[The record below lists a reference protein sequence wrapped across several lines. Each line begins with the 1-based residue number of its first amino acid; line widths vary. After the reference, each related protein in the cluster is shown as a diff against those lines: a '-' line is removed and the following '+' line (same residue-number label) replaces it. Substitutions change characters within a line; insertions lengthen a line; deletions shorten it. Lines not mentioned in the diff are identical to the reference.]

1 MAEKSSPSASST
13 STTTANVGKLYRL
26 LFDGGTKALKIQL
39 EKHFTPFPS
48 KLVNFLKTNP
58 DEIQKLV
65 ERNVI
70 NRDQLN
76 QLHPDGGSDPDPEK
90 FDISLIIPIL
100 TNFCSSVRRPR
111 TGWDNMPHE
120 KDRSLSAKLVRLRL
134 FRNKLVHSPNTRFIE
149 KEFLDLSKNLRGI
162 LCSLGLPS
170 SDIEN
175 FWRLEDCD
183 EKYYFELLKKWAD
196 SEEDSKRRFKAIYEN
211 QVKAQQTLQ
220 DTNQR
225 VHTVEQNQ
233 VEASKLQQVD
243 HKTLEDTHQ
252 VAQDTNQRVHRVEQ
266 NQREADKLRQVDHRT
281 LADTHQVAQ
290 DTNQR
295 VLLVEQNQ
303 MEAGKLQQEDHRTL
317 EDTRQVA
324 QDTNQGVHRVEQN
337 QMEADKLRQVDHR
350 TLADTHQVAQDTNQR
365 VHRIEQ
371 NQMEAGKLRQV
382 DHRTLA
388 DTHQVA
394 KGVQRSVKDT
404 KQIVEKVLRTQ
415 QETQQQIKKVAADAK
430 ERRDKGKEDEA
441 LRKLAK
447 VDTERVIQYHSGKY
461 QEGTRLHIFEK
472 IKLWL
477 DDLTSEN
484 RVMVISGDAGM
495 GKSVIAAVVCQRMQH
510 AGRLS
515 GSHFCQ
521 HNKERYRNPKVMLQ
535 SLACQLCDVLPEYK
549 SELVKKLSRNL
560 GVDMN
565 SLEVQE
571 LFEFLFEE
579 PLCGVGDPGR
589 NLLLVIDGLDESE
602 YKGRNELLDVIA
614 NHFCSLPA
622 WVRFCVTA
630 RPEVNIASRLTKFN
644 PVQLKQEDEEN
655 VKDIRL
661 FLERQLSKVIQLRF
675 QEVVISEL
683 ARKAAGH
690 ILYAYLMA
698 DFINNNFSSFTPED
712 LGRTLPS
719 GVSSVY
725 QKYFERL
732 EKDLKSIEELTISA
746 DQFLTFLS
754 AFAAAKEPLP
764 LDFVSKMLRSD
775 AKSLACHRKV
785 RKAIDC
791 ISTLLPVQDGCIHFF
806 HKSVKDWLT
815 DRTANGEHRF
825 SVNEKQGHLALSELC
840 TDELNDVKRK
850 GFHDAEISGIAR
862 YALQHG
868 VYHMLESE
876 EVEESTRSFEEIVNN
891 YVTDLD
897 IVYAK
902 LCVHNLVNF
911 EDIIFVQKREAFK
924 TLSVESKR
932 ALRTLLSLL
941 RKYNRTLT
949 AHHHA
954 IFQVMANEG
963 GDVFAGEAKKLLQT
977 RYHEIPYMTYVHSVA
992 EEKQCEWE
1000 AFFSCTSPVVC
1011 FDISPQQE
1019 FMVCECMDGTIYL
1032 WSLQTGILQW
1042 TRPVKIKKN
1051 YDDCEVYRT
1060 LPNSPVLSFYR
1071 SVAFHPSQT
1080 FVLPG
1085 ILSHAYSF
1093 EGDLLP
1099 LFPRSNCRF
1108 SVCSI
1113 KGDENKM
1120 ITDCHDDAKHLVMW
1134 NLENGEKITQIIRNE
1149 VVLSFAWSPD
1159 GNLLAISHFSGLICL
1174 VDAKNCF
1181 KALAEVA
1188 IPQACGIIKFA
1199 PSLQFLY
1206 CLCMVPNM
1214 TVRTYPD
1221 QRSFC
1226 LMVSKSP
1233 SGIFSLDLS
1242 GGNFDLV
1249 PRVDESFSKGGYL
1262 MGDPIAYDRYCKLSF
1277 VLNNESELSIPC
1289 IGSEI
1294 IVMYRTLEHAETY
1307 GILRRVAFAI
1317 DGKTVYGVTEGNEL
1331 ALVSLDVSSGELKAE
1346 KKTRYFTV
1354 PEQRLGYHDIC
1365 LIPVMGG
1372 VLFKVTGEDVQ
1383 LWNSELSQCRSW
1395 RSLCEFTSLMPVS
1408 DRCVACVGKG
1418 SEVSVLDTSSGDIVK
1433 TIPLHLEG
1441 CETGYVLCNLDIN
1454 SKYQLLFKKRD
1465 SVQLSDG
1472 KRLLWKRTFT
1482 TGVSPRM
1489 FSPTGEYVIISV
1501 DNGLGQEDIVVL
1513 DASSGNT
1520 LHKLNTVNSVFD
1532 CAFVSNTGCVI
1543 GCTSAHVPGGTILQL
1558 FNVATGDLLS
1568 VLDMFPSPPCWASF
1582 PQKGLIA
1589 VGHNFHNLS
1598 NRLCS
1603 FIEIKLPRENVNQEG
1618 TQCFFCSSKLLR
1630 VLKK

>member
-1 MAEKSSPSASST
+1 MLQTQQEDHRT
-13 STTTANVGKLYRL
+13 LHDTHQIVGK
-26 LFDGGTKALKIQL
+26 
-39 EKHFTPFPS
+39 
-48 KLVNFLKTNP
+48 V
-58 DEIQKLV
+58 
-65 ERNVI
+65 
-70 NRDQLN
+70 
-76 QLHPDGGSDPDPEK
+76 
-90 FDISLIIPIL
+90 
-100 TNFCSSVRRPR
+100 
-111 TGWDNMPHE
+111 
-120 KDRSLSAKLVRLRL
+120 
-134 FRNKLVHSPNTRFIE
+134 
-149 KEFLDLSKNLRGI
+149 
-162 LCSLGLPS
+162 
-170 SDIEN
+170 
-175 FWRLEDCD
+175 
-183 EKYYFELLKKWAD
+183 
-196 SEEDSKRRFKAIYEN
+196 
-211 QVKAQQTLQ
+211 QQTQ
-220 DTNQR
+220 K
-225 VHTVEQNQ
+225 
-233 VEASKLQQVD
+233 EASKLQQKD
-243 HKTLEDTHQ
+243 HKTLQDTHQ
-252 VAQDTNQRVHRVEQ
+252 TVRQVEQ
-266 NQREADKLRQVDHRT
+266 T
-281 LADTHQVAQ
+281 
-290 DTNQR
+290 
-295 VLLVEQNQ
+295 Q
-303 MEAGKLQQEDHRTL
+303 MEASKLHEEDHKTLQDTYQTVSKIEQIQFEKSKLQQEDHRTL
-317 EDTRQVA
+317 QDTHQTVGRVEQTLQDTHQAVGNLQQMQKEAVKLQQEDHTILQDTRQA
-324 QDTNQGVHRVEQN
+324 VE
-337 QMEADKLRQVDHR
+337 
-350 TLADTHQVAQDTNQR
+350 
-365 VHRIEQ
+365 
-371 NQMEAGKLRQV
+371 
-382 DHRTLA
+382 
-388 DTHQVA
+388 
-394 KGVQRSVKDT
+394 GVQRSIQDT
-404 KQIVEKVLRTQ
+404 KQMLRKVRRTQ
-415 QETQQQIKKVAADAK
+415 QESQQKTKYEVANAE
-430 ERRDKGKEDEA
+430 ERRDKAKEDEA
-441 LRKLAK
+441 LKKLAK
-447 VDTERVIQYHSGKY
+447 VNTEGVIQYHSGKY

-477 DDLTSEN
+477 DDLTSEY

-579 PLCGVGDPGR
+579 PLCSVGDPGR

-614 NHFCSLPA
+614 NHFCTLPA
-622 WVRFCVTA
+622 WVRFFVTA

-661 FLERQLSKVIQLRF
+661 FLERQLSNVIQSGF
-675 QEVVISEL
+675 EEVVISKL
-683 ARKAAGH
+683 TQKAAGH
-690 ILYAYLMA
+690 ILYGYLMA
-698 DFINNNFSSFTPED
+698 DFINNKFSSFTPED
-712 LGRTLPS
+712 LGRTLAS
-719 GVSSVY
+719 GASSVY

-775 AKSLACHRKV
+775 AKSPACHRKV

-840 TDELNDVKRK
+840 TGELNDVKRN

-911 EDIIFVQKREAFK
+911 EDIILVQKREAFK
-924 TLSVESKR
+924 SLTVESKR

-954 IFQVMANEG
+954 IFQVMVNEG

-977 RYHEIPYMTYVHSVA
+977 KYHEIPYMTYVHSVA
-992 EEKQCEWE
+992 EEKQNEFE
-1000 AFFSCTSPVVC
+1000 ATFSCTSPVVC

-1019 FMVCECMDGTIYL
+1019 FMVCECVDGTIYL
-1032 WSLQTGILQW
+1032 WSLITENLQW
-1042 TRPVKIKKN
+1042 KRPVKVNKC
-1051 YDDCEVYRT
+1051 YDDDREVHRT
-1060 LPNSPVLSFYR
+1060 VPNSPVLSFYR

-1080 FVLPG
+1080 IVLPG

-1093 EGDLLP
+1093 EGDLVP
-1099 LFPRSNCRF
+1099 LFPRSKCRF

-1113 KGDENKM
+1113 NGDENKM
-1120 ITDCHDDAKHLVMW
+1120 ITDCPDDAKSLVMW
-1134 NLENGEKITQIIRNE
+1134 NLENGEKITQIIGNE

-1181 KALAEVA
+1181 KALAVVA
-1188 IPQACGIIKFA
+1188 IPHACGIIKFA

-1206 CLCMVPNM
+1206 CLCMVPDKDM
-1214 TVRTYPD
+1214 PGRPFTVLKGCR
-1221 QRSFC
+1221 
-1226 LMVSKSP
+1226 LMVNKSP
-1233 SGIFSLDLS
+1233 SGVFSMDLC
-1242 GGNFDLV
+1242 GGNFDYV
-1249 PRVDESFSKGGYL
+1249 PWVDESFSRSGYL
-1262 MGDPIAYDRYCKLSF
+1262 MGDPIAYEHCDRECSLSF
-1277 VLNNESELSIPC
+1277 VLNNQSEVGTLTT
-1289 IGSEI
+1289 GSGI
-1294 IVMYRTLEHAETY
+1294 IRMRRTSERAKTY
-1307 GILRRVAFAI
+1307 GTLCCVAFAV
-1317 DGKTVYGVTEGNEL
+1317 DGKTVYGVTEEENEA
-1331 ALVSLDVSSGELKAE
+1331 ALVSVDVSSGELKIQKL
-1346 KKTRYFTV
+1346 KKAV
-1354 PEQRLGYHDIC
+1354 EQ
-1365 LIPVMGG
+1365 LIPVMHG
-1372 VLFKVTGEDVQ
+1372 VLLKGTGVDVQ
-1383 LWNSELSQCRSW
+1383 LWNSELSQVRCW
-1395 RSLCEFTSLMPVS
+1395 PSLYEVTSIMPVS

-1418 SEVSVLDTSSGDIVK
+1418 SEVSVLDTSSGEIVK
-1433 TIPLHLEG
+1433 TIPLRLEG
-1441 CETGYVLCNLDIN
+1441 YETAHLLRKFTIKIN
-1454 SKYQLLFKKRD
+1454 SKYQLLFTNHG

-1472 KRLLWKRTFT
+1472 KRVLWKRPLATLLE
-1482 TGVSPRM
+1482 M
-1489 FSPTGEYVIISV
+1489 FSPTGEYVLFWVNKGLVQGDDRSV
-1501 DNGLGQEDIVVL
+1501 FQEEIVVL

-1520 LHKLNTVNSVFD
+1520 LHTLCTADTVFH
-1532 CAFVSNTGCVI
+1532 CAFVSNTACVI
-1543 GCTSAHVPGGTILQL
+1543 NCIGPAQRSGGTILQL
-1558 FNVATGDLLS
+1558 FNVTTGDLLTE
-1568 VLDMFPSPPCWASF
+1568 LDMFTSARCLASF

-1589 VGHNFHNLS
+1589 VGY
-1598 NRLCS
+1598 RLLESRRMCD
-1603 FIEIKLPRENVNQEG
+1603 FIEVKLRRENVNQEG
-1618 TQCFFCSSKLLR
+1618 TQCFFLF
-1630 VLKK
+1630 LKIISCTEKVNTSETSLMKRSVCAI